1 METHE
6 KIETLGNPFLGFFP
20 FREKPIFP
28 FSIFPFSHFSRFPFF
43 ALFNVSIFRHFPMFP
58 FFHVLRFFTFELT
71 SSTRSHLFSMPLS
84 NSLRL
89 HVRIQFRSH
98 SDVTVQLTS
107 SLRSTSFRV
116 HFRLHVDFTVAFTSD

>member
-1 METHE
+1 
-6 KIETLGNPFLGFFP
+6 
-20 FREKPIFP
+20 
-28 FSIFPFSHFSRFPFF
+28 
-43 ALFNVSIFRHFPMFP
+43 MFP

-107 SLRSTSFRV
+107 SFRV
-116 HFRLHVDFTVAFTSD
+116 ALPAGPRSHGAVLARGYSKIDIRACTATLDIAHVRVPRVVIFIAHRLADVLGG